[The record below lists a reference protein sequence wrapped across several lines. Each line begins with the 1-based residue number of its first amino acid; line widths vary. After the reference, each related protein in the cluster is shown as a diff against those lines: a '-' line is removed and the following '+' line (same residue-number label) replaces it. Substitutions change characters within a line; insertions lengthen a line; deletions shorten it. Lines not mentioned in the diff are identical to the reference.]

1 MKLIKNKRYYM
12 KVSNTGES
20 NSYDVWARNP
30 ETEDICVLQGV
41 TYQFA
46 TNFIK
51 MITVIEKNKK

>member
-1 MKLIKNKRYYM
+1 M